1 LLHIPAKLLAFVL
14 SLAIAPA
21 ALAGTPVT
29 PGELASLLA
38 RGQEQR
44 PLVLDVRTPEEYADG
59 HVPGAVLIPHDQ
71 LAMRL
76 DALERD
82 RPIIVYC
89 RTGRRSALAET
100 LLRQHGHEVSQLQG
114 SWLGWRA
121 AGLEFQTSPQQDA
134 SP

>member
-1 LLHIPAKLLAFVL
+1 LLHIPAKLLAFML

-44 PLVLDVRTPEEYADG
+44 PLVLDVRTPAEYADG

-89 RTGRRSALAET
+89 RTGRRSGLAET

-114 SWLGWRA
+114 SWLGWQA

>member
-1 LLHIPAKLLAFVL
+1 MLHISAKLRAFAL
-14 SLAIAPA
+14 LLGIAPA

-38 RGQEQR
+38 RDHGQR
-44 PLVLDVRTPEEYADG
+44 PLVLDVRTPEEYAAG

-76 DALERD
+76 DALGRD
-82 RPIIVYC
+82 RPIVVYC
-89 RTGRRSALAET
+89 RTGRRSGLAET

-114 SWLGWRA
+114 SWQAWQA